1 MAKFTRQHIYDTA
14 KELSNWGRWGEN
26 DQFGTLNNVTPE
38 DIVNAGKL
46 IKKGKVFTPKTHSI
60 LNGITRRAV
69 IEIAKK
75 NKIKLVQGDYRLNDI
90 LTSDGVF
97 LTGTA
102 AEIQQVNKIKNKIV
116 GTKSLI
122 IKRIVSEYKEL
133 IKKNLKNLNKI
144 SKL

>member
-1 MAKFTRQHIYDTA
+1 MNI
-14 KELSNWGRWGEN
+14 NI
-26 DQFGTLNNVTPE
+26 P
-38 DIVNAGKL
+38 
-46 IKKGKVFTPKTHSI
+46 
-60 LNGITRRAV
+60 
-69 IEIAKK
+69 
-75 NKIKLVQGDYRLNDI
+75 DYRLNDI

-116 GTKSLI
+116 GTESLI